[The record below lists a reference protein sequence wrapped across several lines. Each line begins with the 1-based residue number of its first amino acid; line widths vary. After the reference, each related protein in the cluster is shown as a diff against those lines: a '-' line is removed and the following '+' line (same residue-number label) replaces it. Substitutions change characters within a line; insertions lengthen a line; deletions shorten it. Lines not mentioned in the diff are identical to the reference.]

1 MGWFTKAIK
10 NQDEAFERLSSK
22 DKKVCEIAK
31 DEFIT
36 WLDSNHIAYLV
47 DKFKETEDQEV
58 RLTILEIF
66 AKKNDSLSEDDLRK
80 ILELITYPDSL
91 YRETFKEILSAVTP
105 DNMKALTECLS
116 QTSDITI
123 HNTIQYGIEKS
134 GLLDM
139 FLQSW
144 NQFTV
149 KEQIL
154 YLEQLVLLQNPKT
167 YPIFIDIMK
176 DETVEDKKQEK
187 IILQVEFGKHVEKL
201 KSPDFL
207 NVCIESMPSIST
219 SLRYPVFKCLQKHG
233 EMFFKSIFDGLD
245 KKSDSY
251 KQNVLKLIGQL
262 TDPIS
267 YKYLFPFLSETSKV
281 TTGIVSDIINKLVK
295 TFCEELDPMNES
307 QLASKEVL
315 DRVKYYTDP
324 LESNLTDKHFQVIKT
339 LTECLLRIGKYI
351 PDVILRNFPKLYN
364 YNENYFKS
372 FLKGCTTEQKKQL
385 LIKACC
391 YKEEETG
398 RTALKLLS
406 DPTENYIVETLNT
419 LLLEHFMEVPQKLQ
433 PEVISLMMNPKL
445 ERFVS
450 EVLYHQDPLLR
461 SRILWILAESG
472 YKNSLEVIESKLHD
486 PDCIVRENILNICD
500 LPRFR
505 NDSGTEILM
514 SLLKDTEQKIV
525 IQVIDKLKD
534 RDHPSIIGSLTKA
547 MTSTS
552 PEIKSAAHKAIAC
565 ITRRKYL
572 SGFDKMSP
580 EMRLS
585 VGSSLVKMDP
595 TFMDDTTSN
604 LSASDQRTRILSA
617 KILEVLVD
625 YITPDLKTHL
635 ICAINDPDPSIRAV
649 VVMALGKIGGP
660 GVDTMLVSYLKD
672 PDDRVRANA
681 LEAIA
686 NIGNHNSI
694 NEIVPCPN
702 DENNRVKANTII
714 TLWKLGYYQIF
725 EPVMQML
732 KNPDKWMRASAVFA
746 LGELKD
752 TRLCSMLL
760 PVLRDPDADV
770 RRNVIVALSKML
782 PPYMLAPYIR
792 PLRFDPDETVREEVM
807 AVLTSKPIT
816 PQK

>member
-1 MGWFTKAIK
+1 M
-10 NQDEAFERLSSK
+10 
-22 DKKVCEIAK
+22 
-31 DEFIT
+31 
-36 WLDSNHIAYLV
+36 
-47 DKFKETEDQEV
+47 
-58 RLTILEIF
+58 
-66 AKKNDSLSEDDLRK
+66 
-80 ILELITYPDSL
+80 
-91 YRETFKEILSAVTP
+91 
-105 DNMKALTECLS
+105 
-116 QTSDITI
+116 
-123 HNTIQYGIEKS
+123 
-134 GLLDM
+134 
-139 FLQSW
+139 
-144 NQFTV
+144 
-149 KEQIL
+149 
-154 YLEQLVLLQNPKT
+154 
-167 YPIFIDIMK
+167 
-176 DETVEDKKQEK
+176 
-187 IILQVEFGKHVEKL
+187 
-201 KSPDFL
+201 
-207 NVCIESMPSIST
+207 
-219 SLRYPVFKCLQKHG
+219 
-233 EMFFKSIFDGLD
+233 
-245 KKSDSY
+245 
-251 KQNVLKLIGQL
+251 
-262 TDPIS
+262 
-267 YKYLFPFLSETSKV
+267 
-281 TTGIVSDIINKLVK
+281 
-295 TFCEELDPMNES
+295 
-307 QLASKEVL
+307 
-315 DRVKYYTDP
+315 
-324 LESNLTDKHFQVIKT
+324 
-339 LTECLLRIGKYI
+339 
-351 PDVILRNFPKLYN
+351 YN

-681 LEAIA
+681 LEAMA
-686 NIGNHNSI
+686 NIGNPNFI
-694 NEIVPCPN
+694 NEIVPCLN